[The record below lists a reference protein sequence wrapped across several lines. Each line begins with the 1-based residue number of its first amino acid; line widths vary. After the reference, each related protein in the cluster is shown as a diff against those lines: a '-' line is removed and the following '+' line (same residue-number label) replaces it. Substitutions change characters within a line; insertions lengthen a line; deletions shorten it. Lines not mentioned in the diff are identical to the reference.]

1 MCSSLDGTADNAVSG
16 TASAAGS
23 VKNDDLVRNM
33 SVLMAR
39 NKIPYSS
46 SVQGSSDNAPGQR
59 SNNQPDDMIKISGKA
74 SALFDAKDPTAPT
87 ISKPFGKTN
96 MALNILENRRKLDL
110 DSAAAVDTKTGPQ
123 DTPAT
128 DAPAYRLSTSV
139 LIELLRATR
148 QDPEKFK
155 NVKDL
160 NEKLNISHL
169 KDSEESTEIMR
180 HYFNVPELSIR
191 ENEDGSINGHW
202 VDDIYDFN
210 KQRAKNI

>member
-1 MCSSLDGTADNAVSG
+1 MDGTADNAVSG

-33 SVLMAR
+33 SVLMYR
-39 NKIPYSS
+39 NKIPFSS
-46 SVQGSSDNAPGQR
+46 SPQGSSDNASGPQ

-87 ISKPFGKTN
+87 VSKPFAKTN
-96 MALNILENRRKLDL
+96 TALNILENRRKLNL
-110 DSAAAVDTKTGPQ
+110 DSAAAVDTKTGPL
-123 DTPAT
+123 DTLTTPAT
-128 DAPAYRLSTSV
+128 DAPPYRLSTSV
-139 LIELLRATR
+139 LIELLRTSR
-148 QDPEKFK
+148 QDPEKYK

-169 KDSEESTEIMR
+169 KDSDESTEIMR
-180 HYFNVPELSIR
+180 QYFNVPELSIR

-210 KQRAKNI
+210 KQRAKNL